1 MKAQAVLQELESA
14 AEALAVKVT
23 YEALTASVGH
33 GGLCRVKGEYRVIIE
48 KRASVHERAATLAQA
63 LAQLDTSHLTLSPKV
78 RQLIDHY
85 AAPPMRAAQR
95 TQPAAG
101 RLQPRERQA
110 S

>member
-14 AEALAVKVT
+14 AETLSVKVT
-23 YEALTASVGH
+23 YELLGASVGH
-33 GGLCRVKGEYRVIIE
+33 GGLCRVKGQYRVIIE

-63 LAQLDTSHLTLSPKV
+63 LAQLDTSHLTLSSKV

-85 AAPPMRAAQR
+85 SHMSARTSGKAPAAQ
-95 TQPAAG
+95 QK
-101 RLQPRERQA
+101 A

>member
-14 AEALAVKVT
+14 AETLSVKVT
-23 YEALTASVGH
+23 YEPLSASVGH
-33 GGLCRVKGEYRVIIE
+33 GGLCRVKGQYRVIIE

-78 RQLIDHY
+78 RQLIGHY
-85 AAPPMRAAQR
+85 VQMSQMSTMSSGPQR
-95 TQPAAG
+95 
-101 RLQPRERQA
+101 RQQKA

>member
-14 AEALAVKVT
+14 AETLSVKVT
-23 YEALTASVGH
+23 YEPLGASVGH
-33 GGLCRVKGEYRVIIE
+33 GGLCRVKGQYRAIIE

-63 LAQLDTSHLTLSPKV
+63 LAQLDTSHLTLSSKV

-85 AAPPMRAAQR
+85 VKMSGRPP
-95 TQPAAG
+95 
-101 RLQPRERQA
+101 LQQKA

>member
-14 AEALAVKVT
+14 AETLSVKVT
-23 YEALTASVGH
+23 YEPLGASVGH
-33 GGLCRVKGEYRVIIE
+33 GGLCRVKGQYRVIIE

-63 LAQLDTSHLTLSPKV
+63 LAQLDTSHLTLSSKV

-85 AAPPMRAAQR
+85 TRMSARPP
-95 TQPAAG
+95 
-101 RLQPRERQA
+101 LQQQKA

>member
-14 AEALAVKVT
+14 AETLSVKVT
-23 YEALTASVGH
+23 YEPLGASVGH
-33 GGLCRVKGEYRVIIE
+33 GGLCRVKGQYRVIIE

-63 LAQLDTSHLTLSPKV
+63 LAQLDTSHLTLSSKV

-85 AAPPMRAAQR
+85 VRMSARPPLPQ
-95 TQPAAG
+95 Q
-101 RLQPRERQA
+101 QA